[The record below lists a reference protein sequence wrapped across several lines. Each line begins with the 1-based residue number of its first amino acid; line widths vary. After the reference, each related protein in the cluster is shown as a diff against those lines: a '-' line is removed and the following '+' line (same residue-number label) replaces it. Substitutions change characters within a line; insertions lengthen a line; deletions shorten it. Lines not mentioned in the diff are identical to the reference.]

1 MFTSSNASVLVVD
14 DDATIRRG
22 VSRLARAA
30 GFAVKT
36 FSSPKAFLNQELPEG
51 PACVVLDMCMDGLS
65 GLDVQEA
72 LQQRDRHIP
81 IVFLSGHGTIPTA
94 TAGIKHGAEDF
105 LEKPV
110 QPQELIEAIRKAI
123 AHDRGQSADRHDRKE
138 LRRRYDRLTPRE
150 KEVMSLVV
158 SGLLNKQSAGELGI
172 SEKTIKVHRARVM
185 EKMQVESLAALVQI
199 AARLNVIAPAA
210 QAGAAP
216 SELPA

>member
-1 MFTSSNASVLVVD
+1 MLNSTDASVLVVD

-22 VSRLARAA
+22 ISRLARAA
-30 GFAVKT
+30 GFSVKT
-36 FSSPKAFLNQELPEG
+36 FSSPKAFLRQVLPEG
-51 PACVVLDMCMDGLS
+51 PACVVLDMCMDELS

-72 LQQRDRHIP
+72 LQQRDRAIP

-94 TAGIKHGAEDF
+94 TAGIKHGAQDF

-110 QPQELIEAIRKAI
+110 SPHDLIEAIRKAI
-123 AHDRGQSADRHDRKE
+123 AHDRGHSADRHDRQE

-158 SGLLNKQSAGELGI
+158 SGLLNKQAAGELGI

-199 AARLNVIAPAA
+199 AARLNVIGPAV
-210 QAGAAP
+210 QAASAP